1 MEPTNKYLVS
11 MKATNL
17 TPAHLELH
25 KSVFNPHIKPDYF
38 SVLENNF
45 DLLYTDTVLMNKK
58 DFVKADL
65 TQNEIGR
72 IQIKT
77 GSRVRVN
84 PKSDEIGSS
93 LTNIGLDLR
102 EKPALGYYLDGRL
115 YIFGGN
121 TVYEQLGLRA
131 AFDERLVAIF
141 KLKPGS
147 KYKSLEEAAL
157 DAGLYTNLLGLP
169 FGKANEEDLV
179 ARIEKKEFD
188 PDNFEEEFNRF
199 WTLLGCDKVFTPSTK
214 ARLRNQQQKEA
225 GLIEVE
231 SPASADEVLQILRNK
246 HPGKYEDDIQAGVT
260 WKVYSCESYPAKYMT
275 FAERTYKELYESLHG
290 ASIKEEKRNSL
301 TYREMSDV
309 KQNTILYY
317 GLLTGLGAAED
328 LVKTHIKKYN
338 ELLRNIRAAEQ
349 ILFSNG
355 SYNPEE
361 GYEPSVWSRRA
372 IPVGVYVQCS
382 GLESYGYNR
391 GDVIPMKEL
400 FVIDKKMQSERL
412 AAEEESRNRRL
423 EMLFDS
429 SDFVEEDAEEDAD

>member
-1 MEPTNKYLVS
+1 MGPTNRYLVS

-17 TPAHLELH
+17 TPSHLELH
-25 KSVFNPHIKPDYF
+25 KSIFNPDIKPDYF
-38 SVLENNF
+38 AVLENNF

-72 IQIKT
+72 IQVNT

-141 KLKPGS
+141 ELKPGS
-147 KYKSLEEAAL
+147 NKSLVEAAL
-157 DAGLYTNLLGLP
+157 DAALYTNLLGLP
-169 FGKANEEDLV
+169 FGKANEEDLE
-179 ARIEKKEFD
+179 ARIESKRFD

-199 WTLLGCDKVFTPSTK
+199 WTLLGCDKVFTKSVK
-214 ARLRNQQQKEA
+214 ARLRNKKQMEA
-225 GLIEVE
+225 GLTEVE
-231 SPASADEVLQILRNK
+231 SPASADEVLQILRDR

-275 FAERTYKELYESLHG
+275 FAERTYKELYESLNG

-355 SYNPEE
+355 DYDPEE
-361 GYEPSVWSRRA
+361 GYAASRWSRRA

-391 GDVIPMKEL
+391 GDVLPMKEL

-412 AAEEESRNRRL
+412 AAEEEKRNRRL
-423 EMLFDS
+423 EMFLDS